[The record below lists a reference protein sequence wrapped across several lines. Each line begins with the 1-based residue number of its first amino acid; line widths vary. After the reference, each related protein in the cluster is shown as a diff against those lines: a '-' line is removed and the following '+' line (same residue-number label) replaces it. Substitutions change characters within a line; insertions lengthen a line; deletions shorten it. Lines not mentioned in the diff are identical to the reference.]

1 MIVSKTPLRI
11 SFCGGGTDLPSYYER
26 EGGCVLSWTI
36 DKYVYVFAN
45 HKFDEKIRVA
55 YSKVEIVDD
64 VNVLE
69 NELVKHAL
77 ITTDTTRAIE
87 VATISDIPAGTG
99 LGSSSAF
106 TVGLLK
112 SLCSLKGIPYTPFQL
127 AEWAC
132 QIELEYC
139 KAPIGKQDQ
148 YSCAV
153 GGLNRFTF
161 TPSGEVITRKVHV
174 CDEFKQD
181 LENHLVM
188 VWTGTTRVANQILK
202 EQSINNNDEHLRL
215 LKEYT
220 KTLSNQFVQEYHV
233 HLGHILHETWKLKKK
248 FASQISNPEL
258 DLIYDRAIEAGAEG
272 GKLLGAGGGGFF
284 LFYVKPEKRGKLLT
298 MFPNHV
304 QFSFTDSSPQA
315 WSY

>member
-45 HKFDEKIRVA
+45 RKFDDKIRVA
-55 YSKVEIVDD
+55 YSKVEVVDD
-64 VNVLE
+64 IHDLE
-69 NELVKHAL
+69 NNLVKYAL
-77 ITTDTTRAIE
+77 MMTGNTRAIE
-87 VATISDIPAGTG
+87 VATMSDIPAGTG

-112 SLCSLKGIPYTPFQL
+112 SLGTLNNTIYTKPEL
-127 AEWAC
+127 ADRAC
-132 QIELEYC
+132 QVELDLC

-148 YSCAV
+148 YSCAF
-153 GGLNRFTF
+153 GGLNFFEFTSEAVTQKTIHVSPRFK
-161 TPSGEVITRKVHV
+161 R
-174 CDEFKQD
+174 D
-181 LENHLVM
+181 LENHLM
-188 VWTGTTRVANQILK
+188 LVWTGTTRVASQILK
-202 EQSINNNDEHLRL
+202 EQATNNNDKQLAKLEM
-215 LKEYT
+215 YT
-220 KTLSNQFVQEYHV
+220 RDLAMEFMCRRHRD
-233 HLGHILHETWKLKKK
+233 LGKILHETWNLKKE

-258 DLIYDRAIEAGAEG
+258 DSIYDSAIEAGAEG